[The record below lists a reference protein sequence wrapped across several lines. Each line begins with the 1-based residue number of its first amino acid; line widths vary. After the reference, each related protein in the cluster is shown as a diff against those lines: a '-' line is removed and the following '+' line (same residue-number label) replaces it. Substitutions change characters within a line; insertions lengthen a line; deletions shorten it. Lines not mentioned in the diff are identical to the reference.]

1 MAMVSAHDVAREVRE
16 RDPEAGSLKIHK
28 LLYYCQGWHLA
39 LNGEPLFAEDIE
51 AWANGPVV
59 ADLWHDTDKGRAGP
73 PPSPLDAR
81 QRATVAFVCGKYRQH
96 RGRHLIAATHGE
108 PPWREASGPAGGGDA
123 EPNPV
128 ISLASLRAYF
138 ATRVDPAARALL
150 DALPGHVV
158 LREQQ
163 VEALAALAA
172 GPPSA
177 DPETWF
183 DEELSRLQ

>member
-1 MAMVSAHDVAREVRE
+1 MAMVSAHDVAREIAA
-16 RDPEAGSLKIHK
+16 RDPEAGTLKVHK

-59 ADLWHDTDKGRAGP
+59 ADLWHDLDKGRPAP
-73 PPSPLDAR
+73 EPSPLDAR
-81 QRATVAFVCGKYRQH
+81 QRATVAFVCGKYRH
-96 RGRHLIAATHGE
+96 RRGRHLIAATHAE
-108 PPWREASGPAGGGDA
+108 PPWRDATAQAGGDEG
-123 EPNPV
+123 PNPV
-128 ISLASLRAYF
+128 IPIEALRDFF

-163 VEALAALAA
+163 VEALAGLAA
-172 GPPSA
+172 APQVA
-177 DPETWF
+177 DPESWF
-183 DEELSRLQ
+183 DDELARLQ

>member
-1 MAMVSAHDVAREVRE
+1 MAIVSAHDVVREIRE

-59 ADLWHDTDKGRAGP
+59 ADLWHDLDKGRAA
-73 PPSPLDAR
+73 PPSKPLDAR
-81 QRATVAFVCGKYRQH
+81 QRATVVFVCGKYRQR
-96 RGRHLIAATHGE
+96 RGRHLIAATHAE
-108 PPWREASGPAGGGDA
+108 PPWREASARADDDTG
-123 EPNPV
+123 PNPV
-128 ISLASLRAYF
+128 ISLVTLREFF

-150 DALPGHVV
+150 DAMPGHIV

-172 GPPSA
+172 GPPA
-177 DPETWF
+177 IDPESWF
-183 DEELSRLQ
+183 DDELARLQ